1 MTSFLLLA
9 FTRTRTVL
17 LILGIFIIGGLTAY
31 INIPKESTPDVKIP
45 MLYVL
50 VGYQGISPQDGARLL
65 LKPLEQQLRSLEG
78 VKQMQS
84 TAYEGGVSIVL
95 EFHAGFN
102 SDKALSDVREKV
114 DLAKPDL
121 PRNATEPQIH
131 EINLSLLPVLVVKL
145 SGYAPLRA
153 LYRLARDL
161 KDEIES
167 NVSSV
172 LKAEI
177 VGDREDAVEILIDPT
192 RQEKYN
198 LVFEQVVQRFNQ
210 NNQIV
215 PAGNLE
221 GKMGK
226 FSIKVPGL
234 LENLNDIKNFPLFN
248 NQRAVI
254 QLKDIAD
261 VRRSFKDPTRIAHDR
276 VGLGRSASTVALE
289 ISKRTGENLIETVEK
304 VKAVINNLQQNWPHH
319 LHVSYAQDESNHIR
333 DMLKEL
339 QNSII
344 LAILLVMAVIIFSL
358 GWRSALLVGLA
369 VPGSFLIGMMAISLL
384 GYTVNVVVL
393 FSLIFSVGM
402 LVDGAIIVVEYAD
415 RRISEGVSTKDAYRE
430 AAIRMVWPV
439 ITSITTILVVFLP
452 LLFWPGVV
460 GQFMKFM
467 PITLIAVLLASL
479 FMALIFIP
487 AIASLMTIPPHR
499 PAHDPENAA
508 HLQSRLIEGY
518 IKILNKGLDK
528 PKRILQGAV
537 VILIVVKILHSFVG
551 KGVGIFS

>member
-1 MTSFLLLA
+1 MTALLLA
-9 FTRTRTVL
+9 AFSRTRTVL
-17 LILGIFIIGGLTAY
+17 LILGLFIVWGLVAY

-45 MLYVL
+45 MLYVS
-50 VGYQGISPQDGARLL
+50 VSYEGISPQDSARLL
-65 LKPLEQQLRSLEG
+65 LKPIEQQLRSLEG
-78 VKQMQS
+78 VKQMQA
-84 TAYEGGVSIVL
+84 TAFEGGASIVL

-102 SDKALSDVREKV
+102 SDKALSDVREKI

-121 PRNATEPQIH
+121 PKDAKEPQIH

-145 SGYAPLRA
+145 SGDVPLRA
-153 LYRLARDL
+153 LYHLARDL

-177 VGDREDAVEILIDPT
+177 VGDREDAIEILVDPI

-198 LVFEQVVQRFNQ
+198 LVFEQIVQKFNQ

-221 GKMGK
+221 KKSGK

-234 LENLNDIKNFPLFN
+234 LEDINDIQNFPLLN
-248 NQRAVI
+248 NERAI
-254 QLKDIAD
+254 IRLKDVAE
-261 VRRSFKDPTRIAHDR
+261 VRRSFKDPTSIAHDR
-276 VGLGRSASTVALE
+276 VALGRSASTVALE

-304 VKAVINNLQQNWPHH
+304 VKKVISNLQKNWPQHIQ
-319 LHVSYAQDESNHIR
+319 VSYAQDESDHIR
-333 DMLKEL
+333 DMLNEL

-358 GWRSALLVGLA
+358 GWRSALLIGLA
-369 VPGSFLIGMMAISLL
+369 VPGSFLIGIMAISLL

-415 RRISEGVSTKDAYRE
+415 RRISEGATTK
-430 AAIRMVWPV
+430 
-439 ITSITTILVVFLP
+439 
-452 LLFWPGVV
+452 
-460 GQFMKFM
+460 
-467 PITLIAVLLASL
+467 
-479 FMALIFIP
+479 
-487 AIASLMTIPPHR
+487 
-499 PAHDPENAA
+499 NA
-508 HLQSRLIEGY
+508 
-518 IKILNKGLDK
+518 
-528 PKRILQGAV
+528 
-537 VILIVVKILHSFVG
+537 
-551 KGVGIFS
+551 